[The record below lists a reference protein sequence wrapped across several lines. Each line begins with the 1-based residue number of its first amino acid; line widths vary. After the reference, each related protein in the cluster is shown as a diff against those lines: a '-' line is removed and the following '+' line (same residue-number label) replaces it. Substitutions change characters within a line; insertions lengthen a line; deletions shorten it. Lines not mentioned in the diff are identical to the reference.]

1 MTPFIQDP
9 QDVLDYPFDWSP
21 YLTQLGGDT
30 IASSQFIADSGI
42 MVESDAILDPQHT
55 IVWLSGGTRN
65 ARYAVTNRV
74 VTAGGRTDDF
84 TIYVLVKE
92 K

>member
-9 QDVLDYPFDWSP
+9 QATLDYPFDWSAR
-21 YLTQLGGDT
+21 LGDDPIQT
-30 IASSQFIADSGI
+30 SQFVADAGI
-42 MVESDAILDPQHT
+42 MVESDALLDAANT

-65 ARYAVTNRV
+65 KRYAVTNHILTV
-74 VTAGGRTDDF
+74 GGREDDW

-92 K
+92 Q

>member
-9 QDVLDYPFDWSP
+9 QDVLDYPFDWSAA
-21 YLTQLGGDT
+21 LGADPIQT
-30 IASSQFIADSGI
+30 SQFVADSGI
-42 MVESDAILDPQHT
+42 MVESDAIVDSSHT

-65 ARYAVTNRV
+65 KRYAVTNHILTV
-74 VTAGGRTDDF
+74 GGREEDW

-92 K
+92 Q

>member
-9 QDVLDYPFDWSP
+9 QATLDYPFDWSAR
-21 YLTQLGGDT
+21 LGDDP
-30 IASSQFIADSGI
+30 IQASAFVVDAGFT
-42 MVESDAILDPQHT
+42 VESDEVVDTSNT

-65 ARYAVTNRV
+65 KRYAVTNHII
-74 VTAGGRTDDF
+74 TAGGREDDW

-92 K
+92 Q